1 MIWYEYISCRQLPG
15 RAGQCDVH
23 ICKIVYENTHIF
35 IHNDMICI
43 HRLPTAARKSK
54 ASTPF
59 CHLLREILI
68 QVYIYSVAACC
79 SIFHRVAAC
88 CSIFH
93 RVAVCCSVF
102 FSGAYRARSW
112 LRCICMLL
120 QRVATCCSVLRYV
133 TVCWTASQCACC
145 VPPTAQDRNTGIYL

>member
-1 MIWYEYISCRQLPG
+1 MCICITHYI
-15 RAGQCDVH
+15 
-23 ICKIVYENTHIF
+23 IIF
-35 IHNDMICI
+35 IYICI
-43 HRLPTAARKSK
+43 YVYICTYMYIYYHIYIHRVALLLQAAVSKIHIHMYDSISLSKLFTLPTAARKSK

-102 FSGAYRARSW
+102 FSGAYRARS
-112 LRCICMLL
+112 
-120 QRVATCCSVLRYV
+120 
-133 TVCWTASQCACC
+133 
-145 VPPTAQDRNTGIYL
+145 